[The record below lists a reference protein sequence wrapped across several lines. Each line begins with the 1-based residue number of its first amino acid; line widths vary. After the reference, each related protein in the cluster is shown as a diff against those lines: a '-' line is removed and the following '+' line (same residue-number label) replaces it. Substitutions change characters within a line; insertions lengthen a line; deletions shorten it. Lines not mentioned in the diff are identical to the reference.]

1 MSSPDFTT
9 RTAARMANL
18 LMPDEQVIAAG
29 KRHWLSYARPVFL
42 LFLAFV
48 CLVLA
53 LLIPASEPGAPN
65 STRTLLMF
73 GAAFFGVIGTIGM
86 ITTAI
91 MNWTMVMAVT
101 TRRVFMRT
109 GLVARDIVDIP
120 LAKVDIVNLEQGVID
135 RIFGCGN
142 VLVRTVGEVT
152 TTFPAIAAPTAMRN
166 SIVQAM
172 ETAQQRHQQVKG
184 S

>member
-1 MSSPDFTT
+1 MNSPDFTA
-9 RTAARMANL
+9 RTAARMASL

-29 KRHWLSYARPVFL
+29 KRHWLSYSKAIFL
-42 LFLAFV
+42 T
-48 CLVLA
+48 VLA
-53 LLIPASEPGAPN
+53 LICAILGLLIPAPGEGEVN
-65 STRTLLMF
+65 SLRILLLY
-73 GAAFFGVIGTIGM
+73 GAAFLGVLAM
-86 ITTAI
+86 FNFALTAI
-91 MNWTMVMAVT
+91 INWTMVMAVT

-109 GLVARDIVDIP
+109 GLIARDIVDIP

-152 TTFPAIAAPTAMRN
+152 TTFPAIATPTDMRN
-166 SIVQAM
+166 AIVQAM
-172 ETAQQRHQQVKG
+172 ETIQQRQQQVKG